1 VHPFFLPGG
10 IEITALAAQLLGAK
24 LKFIEFGVEG
34 RIAEVQAAQG
44 GGVFFQEV
52 GRLFKVTLVGQF
64 DRLGLGSGYHQE
76 TGLEGDVRV
85 GGDRLEFSRTHRIDC
100 QLQAKLLVTLF
111 PGGLPVGDLQA
122 AQGDASWLQGREAG
136 QVR

>member
-1 VHPFFLPGG
+1 MHPFFLPGG
-10 IEITALAAQLLGAK
+10 IGIIALAAQLLGAK

-44 GGVFFQEV
+44 VRVFFQEV

-64 DRLGLGSGYHQE
+64 DRFDLGAGDHQE

-85 GGDRLEFSRTHRIDC
+85 GGDCLEFGRIHRIDC
-100 QLQAKLLVTLF
+100 QLQA
-111 PGGLPVGDLQA
+111 A
-122 AQGDASWLQGREAG
+122 
-136 QVR
+136 